1 MSISAKHYNI
11 DAVIFPLKVTNRLE
25 QNSADCYHQN
35 DDIPDFTSAWMYL
48 TGNIA
53 LQLCSW

>member
-11 DAVIFPLKVTNRLE
+11 DAVIFPLKVTNHLE

-35 DDIPDFTSAWMYL
+35 DDIPDFTSA
-48 TGNIA
+48 
-53 LQLCSW
+53 